1 LAFVREAKD
10 KLETELMVMTSIEK
24 KLAKRFM
31 YTTVPWIVVKILA
44 LMEERREKGKENV
57 YGH

>member
-1 LAFVREAKD
+1 MAFVREAKD

-44 LMEERREKGKENV
+44 LMEERREKGKENSNG
-57 YGH
+57 Y

>member
-1 LAFVREAKD
+1 
-10 KLETELMVMTSIEK
+10 MTSIEK

-44 LMEERREKGKENV
+44 LMEEGRAKRKESSN
-57 YGH
+57 GCQ